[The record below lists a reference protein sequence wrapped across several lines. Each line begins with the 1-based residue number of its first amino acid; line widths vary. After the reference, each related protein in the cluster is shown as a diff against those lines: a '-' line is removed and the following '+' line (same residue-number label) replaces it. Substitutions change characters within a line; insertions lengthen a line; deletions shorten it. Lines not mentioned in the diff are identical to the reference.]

1 MNIPITLEADEKGY
15 LDRECPNENCL
26 FDFKVN
32 IDDWKNKI
40 SDEEVHCPLCG
51 HIDSS
56 DKWWTQQQIR
66 EIEEVAKN
74 YVLSYAHQE
83 LGKIF
88 KQMEK
93 STRNNKFIKV
103 KYNPGKKITFSNN
116 PIGQSEEWNLDIT
129 CKQCKTR
136 YSVIGNAYFC
146 PCCGYNSVEDVFD
159 ESLDT
164 IKMMLSSIPE
174 LRETLINKYGNDKA
188 ESITRSMIEDSLE
201 NIVSAFQKFAES
213 KFVTLSNKKVKVN
226 DFQIIDKGSNLF
238 REVSTYGYDN
248 WIDKFELNQMNI
260 YFQRRHLIE
269 HNNGIVDEK
278 YINKTNDNS
287 YSIGQRIVIKDNDVY
302 ELLDIIKKLT
312 DGLKSI

>member
-188 ESITRSMIEDSLE
+188 ERITRSMIEDSLE

>member
-260 YFQRRHLIE
+260 YFQRHHLIE